1 MIREGT
7 PEGGLAGTADGRGTR
22 PRPDG
27 HRRRPPARRS
37 GTRERGG
44 KGEANGTVFG
54 SPRSTATTGTA
65 AEAEEGGGAVR
76 DDDDDGAPAVGE
88 RSEGAD
94 GVGDNAA
101 KPMEV
106 APSRE
111 EDRSDDGGE
120 TELGGD
126 GGERGARRE
135 LDSDGESERRAAET
149 EERSTGDDFIA
160 SGGREGGRR
169 ERKPA
174 VEFSGSIDAPAEIA
188 GFKSDESEGERE
200 GKAGETGEGIAG
212 SNSPLFMARGEGGM
226 RRIRRRRR
234 R

>member
-1 MIREGT
+1 MFIASAEGEGART
-7 PEGGLAGTADGRGTR
+7 GSTGVGPTRQPLGPRWTGSTRLAAVGAPRGAPEGGLAGAAEGRGTR

-44 KGEANGTVFG
+44 KGEARGTVFG

-76 DDDDDGAPAVGE
+76 DDDDDGAPAVGG
-88 RSEGAD
+88 RNGDAD
-94 GVGDNAA
+94 GVDGNAA

-106 APSRE
+106 TPRRE

-135 LDSDGESERRAAET
+135 HESDGKSERRAAET
-149 EERSTGDDFIA
+149 EERSSGIDFIA
-160 SGGREGGRR
+160 PRGGERGRR
-169 ERKPA
+169 GRKRP
-174 VEFSGSIDAPAEIA
+174 
-188 GFKSDESEGERE
+188 
-200 GKAGETGEGIAG
+200 
-212 SNSPLFMARGEGGM
+212 
-226 RRIRRRRR
+226 RRSRLH
-234 R
+234 